1 MVSHD
6 RGDELTDTERREF
19 VSRLRELKRDGA
31 ALLVVGNVPDA
42 AAAHACQQTLG
53 DTASANRRH
62 LFVSTNATGP
72 SITDRLSAPLERLR
86 PETTTLVTWTAES
99 RSTAA
104 TPPPQPPRSGIAPV
118 HVENEQLSELGIAIS
133 REIKAFED
141 TGREFAPSELRICF
155 DSLSAVFAD
164 CDRDKI
170 FRFLHVLI
178 GRVRSV
184 RAMAHF
190 HLPVDYDSEL
200 VRQFAP
206 LFDAT
211 IELRS
216 VDGRTQQRWHL
227 HDEELTSNWLTPSP
241 SC

>member
-19 VSRLRELKRDGA
+19 VSRLRELKRSGA
-31 ALLVVGNVPDA
+31 SLLVVGNVPDMA
-42 AAAHACQQTLG
+42 ATHACHWMLG
-53 DTASANRRH
+53 DTTLANRRH
-62 LFVSTNATGP
+62 LFVSTNAAPP
-72 SITDRLSAPLERLR
+72 SITDRLSAPLEQLR
-86 PETTTLVTWTAES
+86 AETTTLVTWTAES

-104 TPPPQPPRSGIAPV
+104 APPPQPPHSGIAPV
-118 HVENEQLSELGIAIS
+118 HVESERLSELGITIS
-133 REIKAFED
+133 HEIKAFED
-141 TGREFAPSELRICF
+141 TAGEFAPSELRICF

-164 CDRDKI
+164 CDHDSI

-227 HDEELTSNWLTPSP
+227 HDEEITSTWLTPPSP
-241 SC
+241 